1 MEDSTLSLLY
11 IGFSILLF
19 FLMRPIYLW
28 YFNINKI
35 TEQQEE
41 QIELTK
47 KNNQFLE
54 KLYLQMGGEIKNETK
69 LGKKINDDDI
79 AKIQELKIKLKA
91 DEIFVKTLQNGIIE
105 KWKSS
110 DWDDVVE
117 LGNSNK
123 FEKLS

>member
-54 KLYLQMGGEIKNETK
+54 KLYLQLGGEIKNETK

-79 AKIQELKIKLKA
+79 AKIHELKIKLKA

-110 DWDDVVE
+110 DWDDVEE

>member
-19 FLMRPIYLW
+19 FLMRPISLW

-54 KLYLQMGGEIKNETK
+54 KLYLQLGGEIKNETK
-69 LGKKINDDDI
+69 LGKK
-79 AKIQELKIKLKA
+79 
-91 DEIFVKTLQNGIIE
+91 
-105 KWKSS
+105 
-110 DWDDVVE
+110 
-117 LGNSNK
+117 
-123 FEKLS
+123 

>member
-54 KLYLQMGGEIKNETK
+54 KLYLQLGGEIKNETK

-79 AKIQELKIKLKA
+79 AKIHELKIKLKA

>member
-1 MEDSTLSLLY
+1 
-11 IGFSILLF
+11 
-19 FLMRPIYLW
+19 
-28 YFNINKI
+28 
-35 TEQQEE
+35 
-41 QIELTK
+41 
-47 KNNQFLE
+47 
-54 KLYLQMGGEIKNETK
+54 MGGEIKNETK

>member
-54 KLYLQMGGEIKNETK
+54 KLYLQLGGEIKNETK

>member
-79 AKIQELKIKLKA
+79 AKIHELKIKLKA